1 VSLANALMR
10 FQLDSRVAS
19 LAEDLPGRRNQVP
32 AFQFGEG
39 ASRLAAVHRAYS
51 RVDTETRSYF
61 GSKNGARPG
70 EDPRQRYRDS
80 DELTALN
87 PLSPESLRDALGTLS
102 ADDVVAAIVGDG
114 GRAVASYDSVATRS
128 GGQAIVD
135 RAMDAF
141 GRLDIVINNAGI
153 LRNARFE
160 LLTDEQIDAVID
172 THLKALFYVSQP
184 AYRVMIKQGYGRFV
198 FTSSGA
204 GMFGNGWQANY
215 GAAKAATTGLMQV
228 LAIEGRRHGIVAN
241 AVIPGAITRL
251 NDDVDPELLA
261 EAARLAAPL
270 MGRMTPEYVAPLV
283 LYLASEQ
290 CRTSQTLYSAV
301 GGRFALVFPGITR
314 GWTGPVDR
322 PALPEEVAA
331 NFAEVEDI
339 THFIRSRGTLDDLP
353 EIRKA
358 YEEALRERETG

>member
-1 VSLANALMR
+1 MMPIR
-10 FQLDSRVAS
+10 FDGRVAVITGAGNG
-19 LAEDLPGRRNQVP
+19 LGRCYALDMAARGAAVVVNDLGGGTDGR
-32 AFQFGEG
+32 G
-39 ASRLAAVHRAYS
+39 ASHQ
-51 RVDTETRSYF
+51 
-61 GSKNGARPG
+61 P
-70 EDPRQRYRDS
+70 
-80 DELTALN
+80 
-87 PLSPESLRDALGTLS
+87 
-102 ADDVVAAIVGDG
+102 ADDVVAAIVADG
-114 GRAVASYDSVATRS
+114 GRAVASYDSVATRP

-314 GWTGPVDR
+314 GWTGPLDR

-358 YEEALRERETG
+358 YEEALREQETG